1 MERRNKMSKKYVVR
15 FSFWTRL
22 VHWVH
27 VFAFLG
33 LIYTGLSYFI
43 PQFGFL
49 AAPLG
54 GVKNALS
61 THIVLGITF
70 VTLPILSLFTKY
82 PYILAKKA
90 FSWDG
95 DDNKWMM
102 VFPKFF
108 FFPKKYFDN
117 IVEVPQG
124 KFKAGQKMNVWLVLL
139 FGLTSAITGFI
150 LYSWPESNLNVK
162 FWFLLTHSLA
172 GTISFSIIL
181 GHIYLAIIFPPFQM
195 HGFALWNMVTGLQP
209 ESEAMEFHRKF
220 YEESEK
226 EGNIV
231 EK

>member
-1 MERRNKMSKKYVVR
+1 MGEKYVVR
-15 FSFWTRL
+15 FSLWTRI

-43 PQFGFL
+43 PQLGFL

-54 GVKNALS
+54 GVKNALHV
-61 THIVLGITF
+61 HIALGVLF
-70 VTLPILSLFTKY
+70 VTMPILSLFTPY
-82 PYILAKKA
+82 PYKGLVKA
-90 FSWDG
+90 FTWDK
-95 DDNKWMM
+95 DDNKWML

-108 FFPKKYFDN
+108 FAPARYFKD
-117 IVEVPQG
+117 IIKIPQG
-124 KFKAGQKMNVWLVLL
+124 KFKAGQKNNVWLVIL
-139 FGLTSAITGFI
+139 FGLTSAVTGFA
-150 LYSWPESNLNVK
+150 LYYLRELHDPRVLDVK
-162 FWFLLTHSLA
+162 FWLQLVHSLA

-209 ESEAMEFHRKF
+209 AEEAEQFHKKFFDESLQ
-220 YEESEK
+220 
-226 EGNIV
+226 EGNMV